1 MSAVMSMTL
10 KLETLRTTFQQVRL
24 SKIFQKIGLVHF
36 AALVKM
42 NSARHKI
49 TSNGDNAYL
58 HCFFLRYLVHNSL
71 NHPCELH
78 SKVFSLG

>member
-24 SKIFQKIGLVHF
+24 SKICQKIGFVHF

-49 TSNGDNAYL
+49 TSNGGDFASIAFFSSLAYL
-58 HCFFLRYLVHNSL
+58 FL
-71 NHPCELH
+71 
-78 SKVFSLG
+78 

>member
-24 SKIFQKIGLVHF
+24 SKICQKIGFVHF

-49 TSNGDNAYL
+49 TSNGGDFASIA
-58 HCFFLRYLVHNSL
+58 FFFFAHLFTPMAL
-71 NHPCELH
+71 P
-78 SKVFSLG
+78 KVFSFG

>member
-24 SKIFQKIGLVHF
+24 SKICQKIGFVHF

-49 TSNGDNAYL
+49 TSNGGDFASIA
-58 HCFFLRYLVHNSL
+58 FFLISL
-71 NHPCELH
+71 ICSFELT